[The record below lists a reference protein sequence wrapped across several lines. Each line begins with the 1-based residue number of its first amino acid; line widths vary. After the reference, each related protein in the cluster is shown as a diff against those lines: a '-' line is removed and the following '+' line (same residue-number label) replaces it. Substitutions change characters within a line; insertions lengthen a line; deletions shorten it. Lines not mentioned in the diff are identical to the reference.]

1 MGFLQDFAA
10 MVLAAIW
17 LVSLV
22 LALLFLVRPAL
33 LSGKSLFSDRVS
45 LPISRVKGFT
55 LLFAAAWMA
64 FFLLAVIVPKA
75 PDAAPKA
82 PDAAPA
88 AHNDKAELLDALFK
102 VSHELTQCTQS
113 YAEIMAV
120 QKRSENGKAS
130 ALDVYSRVNR
140 GIDACDHAR
149 LGLLNITAPET
160 IKGEDN
166 EALRS
171 ALRYECPAA
180 LDQAA
185 AALKRFATILDGGAG
200 QLSEAYNMKQEIAGA
215 AAHRFAC
222 VAPFVTQAKALGASE
237 AELKHAMGE

>member
-33 LSGKSLFSDRVS
+33 LSGKSLFSDRVR

-55 LLFAAAWMA
+55 LLFAAAWPA
-64 FFLLAVIVPKA
+64 FFLLAVIVPKT
-75 PDAAPKA
+75 